1 VAQDLANLKPE
12 LAKAVIKL
20 VTSERGYGSP
30 STGTGFL
37 VTLDSRDPQKN
48 TTFIATNKHMIGDWN
63 CGNGDIRDV
72 YDWVDAY
79 LYRKTATGAPSWAA
93 TKIRLKNS
101 EGNLNKSKV
110 ILHPDPSIDVA
121 LIALDTELSPS
132 ANVDVAI
139 FDATFL
145 LPFDKLPGS
154 VGWGGQVFALGYP
167 LGITSLRNS
176 YPIAKAGYIASVPGD
191 EVIVQSICVT
201 RSQQQVPIVVRGKL
215 ILVDGLIV
223 PGNSGGPV
231 VIEGGVR
238 VRRRQTTGPLEFSQS
253 MDNFV
258 VGIVSSSLG
267 PSGLTTVISSD
278 YIRDMMTTYV
288 PNPSK

>member
-1 VAQDLANLKPE
+1 
-12 LAKAVIKL
+12 
-20 VTSERGYGSP
+20 
-30 STGTGFL
+30 
-37 VTLDSRDPQKN
+37 
-48 TTFIATNKHMIGDWN
+48 
-63 CGNGDIRDV
+63 
-72 YDWVDAY
+72 
-79 LYRKTATGAPSWAA
+79 
-93 TKIRLKNS
+93 
-101 EGNLNKSKV
+101 
-110 ILHPDPSIDVA
+110 
-121 LIALDTELSPS
+121 
-132 ANVDVAI
+132 
-139 FDATFL
+139 
-145 LPFDKLPGS
+145 
-154 VGWGGQVFALGYP
+154 
-167 LGITSLRNS
+167 
-176 YPIAKAGYIASVPGD
+176 
-191 EVIVQSICVT
+191 
-201 RSQQQVPIVVRGKL
+201 VVRGKL